1 MMKDS
6 SAEELIARKVESER
20 ENRTLDVNELK
31 KNAKKKEKKDRINTL
46 ILAAATVSAVAA
58 VGAIISL

>member
-1 MMKDS
+1 MKDS